1 MNILVAEDENDIRE
15 LIASALESDDYN
27 IYTAENGV
35 KALKIFNEVDIDL
48 LVLDVIMPYL
58 DGFNLLKKI
67 REKSNVPAIFLT
79 ARGEEMDK
87 ILGLGLGADDYIVKP
102 FSFGEL
108 KARVDA
114 QIRRNYSYKND
125 SNEKET
131 EKVIESKD
139 IRIVENECTAYKGD
153 EVLELSTK
161 EYMLLKLFMSNPGRV
176 FTKKQIYSA
185 VWKDEFISDDNTVM
199 VHLSHLR
206 SKLEGKD
213 SDKKV
218 SYISTLKGIG
228 YKWNKN

>member
-15 LIASALESDDYN
+15 LIAECLECDEYN

-35 KALKIFNEVDIDL
+35 KALKIFNDIKIDL
-48 LVLDVIMPYL
+48 LILDVIMPYL

-114 QIRRNYSYKND
+114 QIRRNYSYKSNSEEKKND
-125 SNEKET
+125 NI
-131 EKVIESKD
+131 IESKD
-139 IRIVENECTAYKGD
+139 IKIIKDECTAYKGD
-153 EVLELSTK
+153 ELLDLSTK
-161 EYMLLKLFMSNPGRV
+161 EYLILKLLMSNPGKV
-176 FTKKQIYSA
+176 FTKRQIYSYI
-185 VWKDEFISDDNTVM
+185 WKDDFMTDDNTVM

-213 SDKKV
+213 NDKNI

>member
-15 LIASALESDDYN
+15 LIAECLECDEYN

-35 KALKIFNEVDIDL
+35 KALKIFNEINIDL
-48 LVLDVIMPYL
+48 LILDVVMPYL

-67 REKSNVPAIFLT
+67 RENSNVPVIFLT

-114 QIRRNYSYKND
+114 QIRRNYSYK
-125 SNEKET
+125 SNTKEKSSDNI
-131 EKVIESKD
+131 IESKD
-139 IRIVENECTAYKGD
+139 IRIIKDECTAYKGD
-153 EVLELSTK
+153 VLLDLSTK
-161 EYMLLKLFMSNPGRV
+161 EYMILKLFMSNPGKV
-176 FTKKQIYSA
+176 FTKRQIYSYI
-185 VWKDEFISDDNTVM
+185 WKDEFMTDDNTVM

-206 SKLEGKD
+206 SKLEGKNN
-213 SDKKV
+213 

>member
-15 LIASALESDDYN
+15 LIEQAFKCDEYN

-35 KALKIFNEVDIDL
+35 KAWKIFNEIKIDL
-48 LVLDVIMPYL
+48 LILDVIMPYL

-102 FSFGEL
+102 FSLGEL

-114 QIRRNYSYKND
+114 QIRRNYSYKINCED
-125 SNEKET
+125 DDN
-131 EKVIESKD
+131 VIKSKD
-139 IRIVENECTAYKGD
+139 IKIIIDECTAYKD
-153 EVLELSTK
+153 DKLLDLSTK
-161 EYMLLKLFMSNPGRV
+161 EYMILKLFMSNPGKV
-176 FTKKQIYSA
+176 FTKKQIYTY
-185 VWKDEFISDDNTVM
+185 VWKDDFMTDDNTVM

-206 SKLEGKD
+206 NKLEGKNIGK
-213 SDKKV
+213 SNE
-218 SYISTLKGIG
+218 YITTLKGIG